1 MKNTI
6 LALALTAA
14 AVPFTFAAQTAA
26 SPANPSATSSST
38 ASKST
43 ATTTTKKS
51 HKKGVKKS
59 TVKSGSAVAPA
70 SGGSA
75 PVAAVKK

>member
-6 LALALTAA
+6 FALALTAI

-26 SPANPSATSSST
+26 TPANASAQAPATM
-38 ASKST
+38 SKS
-43 ATTTTKKS
+43 AAKTTTKKS

-59 TVKSGSAVAPA
+59 AVKTDS
-70 SGGSA
+70 
-75 PVAAVKK
+75 AAVPAAASSPVKK

>member
-26 SPANPSATSSST
+26 SPATPSATGSST
-38 ASKST
+38 ASKT
-43 ATTTTKKS
+43 AAKTTTKKA

-59 TVKSGSAVAPA
+59 TVKSDSGAVPA

-75 PVAAVKK
+75 PAAAVKK